1 MKCSKCGNEIA
12 NDSVFCEFC
21 GTKVENSKTIL
32 VRQNK
37 QVDIRWCLL
46 PAMLIISIAVGF
58 VYYNYSYNYSYDY
71 CCDDCYDRIKTDFI
85 NYANILRNISPF
97 LDCFFPFLMIIST
110 LLFLITLW
118 YAIKKRIRLSFILI
132 MGIMCLSHWYLLNS
146 AYGDLHFD
154 EFLIIF
160 FTCLFFSL
168 LYIIYEIIANKRNW
182 RF

>member
-58 VYYNYSYNYSYDY
+58 VYDN
-71 CCDDCYDRIKTDFI
+71 F
-85 NYANILRNISPF
+85 AF
-97 LDCFFPFLMIIST
+97 LSFLTIIST

-132 MGIMCLSHWYLLNS
+132 MGIMCLSHWYFLNFID
-146 AYGDLHFD
+146 YY
-154 EFLIIF
+154 ITIF

>member
-58 VYYNYSYNYSYDY
+58 VYYNLGFAYNYYSYDY
-71 CCDDCYDRIKTDFI
+71 CYDHSDAVYGRILLS
-85 NYANILRNISPF
+85 ILLF
-97 LDCFFPFLMIIST
+97 LDCFFSFLTIIST

-146 AYGDLHFD
+146 DGYYIDNF
-154 EFLIIF
+154 FYIF

-168 LYIIYEIIANKRNW
+168 LYIIYEIRANK
-182 RF
+182 